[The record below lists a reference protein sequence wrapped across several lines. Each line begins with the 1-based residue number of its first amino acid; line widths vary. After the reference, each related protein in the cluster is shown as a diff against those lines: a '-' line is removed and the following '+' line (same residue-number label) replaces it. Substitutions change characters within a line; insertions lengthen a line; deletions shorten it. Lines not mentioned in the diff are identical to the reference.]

1 MRSRQER
8 RRSRLGFEPLEG
20 RVALS
25 GIGGIDDGPN
35 HHRGGRDAVEVRRH
49 GADDAAHHNANDDKG
64 GVRALRR
71 IDDHLPRHSGL
82 DERAG
87 HNAADDN
94 LPRHGGKDD
103 GGGHR

>member
-1 MRSRQER
+1 MRSHNQ
-8 RRSRLGFEPLEG
+8 RLRLCLRFALEALEG

-25 GIGGIDDGPN
+25 GMHGIHDGQH
-35 HHRGGRDAVEVRRH
+35 HHRGPHAAEVRH
-49 GADDAAHHNANDDKG
+49 MADDRVNHNTG
-64 GVRALRR
+64 GGNLA
-71 IDDHLPRHSGL
+71 RHSGL

-103 GGGHR
+103 GNGHR